1 MVQEYWPT
9 PHTGCIGQ
17 KEATVTATATKT
29 MTSTM
34 TKLLATCGLH
44 VATSCCDSL
53 RQNQL
58 QRHSSDCSHWRPRN
72 DSEWRCQRYWT
83 NTLTT
88 KKIIIT
94 FTHSVTDIVFRARLW
109 NSLKSA
115 RRGRDILVCF
125 CLSDWS
131 YGCRPFTRF
140 ICRSFFFVSFCFSFS
155 NMQQTRLTSSLVN
168 FWVPDKV
175 VIDRLTTS
183 TDRSNACSKQLY
195 LTRRWSYAT
204 SFFCYYAL

>member
-9 PHTGCIGQ
+9 PHTSCIGQ

-72 DSEWRCQRYWT
+72 DSEWRCQRHWT

-88 KKIIIT
+88 KKSSLPSLIQSQT
-94 FTHSVTDIVFRARLW
+94 LFSEHVCGTAWNRPGEDVTSWSVSVCQTDLMVV
-109 NSLKSA
+109 
-115 RRGRDILVCF
+115 GRSPDLF
-125 CLSDWS
+125 AD
-131 YGCRPFTRF
+131 RF
-140 ICRSFFFVSFCFSFS
+140 FSFLS
-155 NMQQTRLTSSLVN
+155 ASVFPTCSRLG
-168 FWVPDKV
+168 
-175 VIDRLTTS
+175 
-183 TDRSNACSKQLY
+183 
-195 LTRRWSYAT
+195 
-204 SFFCYYAL
+204 